1 MSVAAS
7 LRGSSKS
14 TVGRIEPDK
23 DLGTARRTIQKRG
36 RGATRWIQIGRF
48 LIEIDRYNCRVKTR
62 YLLFWSIGLLVV
74 ILAASAIWFI
84 TDPFGFLDAT

>member
-1 MSVAAS
+1 MDTK
-7 LRGSSKS
+7 L
-14 TVGRIEPDK
+14 VGK
-23 DLGTARRTIQKRG
+23 MARRVCFS
-36 RGATRWIQIGRF
+36 RF
-48 LIEIDRYNCRVKTR
+48 LIGIDRYNCRVKTR

>member
-1 MSVAAS
+1 M
-7 LRGSSKS
+7 
-14 TVGRIEPDK
+14 
-23 DLGTARRTIQKRG
+23 ARRVCFS
-36 RGATRWIQIGRF
+36 RF
-48 LIEIDRYNCRVKTR
+48 LIGIDRYNCRVKTR

>member
-1 MSVAAS
+1 MSQRYDFGVTKN
-7 LRGSSKS
+7 RPKPPIQNDFS
-14 TVGRIEPDK
+14 TNIRPTM
-23 DLGTARRTIQKRG
+23 GTGARHADTGTIV
-36 RGATRWIQIGRF
+36 
-48 LIEIDRYNCRVKTR
+48 LVKTR